1 MRESYQE
8 RLDECLCEHPHACV
22 RVLSRAELEHSEELH
37 CVCSRGCIGAGEEET
52 ARQVYSGCRHIA
64 ATYKPNIKC
73 TTRCYTQTALQTGKS
88 SRDTKRIVKYAVD
101 AAKERWICKVAE
113 EAERLKT
120 DSRSRWT
127 SIQQLQMT
135 YAGQRPTRHPAIQKE
150 NAEIIR
156 SSEEV
161 KARWFEHFNRVL
173 NVPSEFHLRNVF
185 I

>member
-1 MRESYQE
+1 M
-8 RLDECLCEHPHACV
+8 
-22 RVLSRAELEHSEELH
+22 
-37 CVCSRGCIGAGEEET
+37 
-52 ARQVYSGCRHIA
+52 
-64 ATYKPNIKC
+64 
-73 TTRCYTQTALQTGKS
+73 
-88 SRDTKRIVKYAVD
+88 KYVVD

-120 DSRSRWT
+120 DSRGRWT

-135 YAGQRPTRHPAIQKE
+135 YAGRRPTRYPAIQKE
-150 NAEIIR
+150 NAEITR

-185 I
+185 NTSTNNLMDLTHNMLSCVFLALLFYNGSTTSCF